1 MAGSDGNT
9 TTKANGA
16 GTPSGALVAFA
27 AQAVKIPAGPAPDAN
42 VAVAYALGWT
52 VGDALIWADC
62 GTTRHLEYL
71 EQVPDELRHGAKLW
85 EILVNQITS
94 RCKKLDAHLKDVGAT
109 PDLSKPLKICEG
121 LHLGASDPDDGDGA
135 VQGKKTSVR
144 DKKTSVQEL
153 HAGILEVLWSVETPL
168 GKAYLLG
175 HEMEQMC
182 ATPTA
187 KGTPVTIAAFDT
199 QFGKVHPLLLALA
212 SKLPP
217 NAAHA
222 TNNSLRLWQASL
234 SEECL
239 QDPKDLLRQ
248 GWYWRE
254 VLAGDVAGK
263 DGLRL
268 GDYIA
273 AVDSVTDK
281 LWKTA
286 RQVARRFAVWLVVAL
301 VVAVGGIALIAVG
314 TRGAVGAG
322 IASLVAAF
330 GLSWKGIGDFF
341 GRAAAAGEAQLWD
354 AELDWAI
361 AHRFTVLTN
370 YPDKEQ
376 LKKSDALKNDQPM
389 KEHMRRHQQ
398 WKDEWPDVRLP
409 ETTAKP
415 ENTGLAG
422 QTAADAPS
430 SDHQA

>member
-9 TTKANGA
+9 AAKANGA
-16 GTPSGALVAFA
+16 GTPSDALAAFA
-27 AQAVKIPAGPAPDAN
+27 AQAVKIRAGPTPDAN
-42 VAVAYALGWT
+42 VAVAYALGWA
-52 VGDALIWADC
+52 VGDALISTEC
-62 GTTRHLEYL
+62 GNTGHLEYL
-71 EQVPDELRHGAKLW
+71 EQVPDELRHGSTLW
-85 EILVNQITS
+85 EILINQITS
-94 RCKKLDAHLKDVGAT
+94 RCKKLNAHLKDAGAA
-109 PDLSKPLKICEG
+109 PDLSDPLKISEG

-135 VQGKKTSVR
+135 VGGKSTSVR
-144 DKKTSVQEL
+144 EL
-153 HAGILEVLWSVETPL
+153 HTGILEVLWSVEPPL
-168 GKAYLLG
+168 GRAYLLG

-187 KGTPVTIAAFDT
+187 KGTGVTVSFDT
-199 QFGKVHPLLLALA
+199 HFGSIHRLLLALA

-234 SEECL
+234 SAECV
-239 QDPKDLLRQ
+239 QDPKDLLKQ

-273 AVDSVTDK
+273 AADSVTDK

-286 RQVARRFAVWLVVAL
+286 RQVARRFAVWLIVAL
-301 VVAVGGIALIAVG
+301 VVAVGGIVLIAVG

-330 GLSWKGIGDFF
+330 GLTWKGIGEFF
-341 GRAAAAGEAQLWD
+341 GRVAAAGEAQLWD

-370 YPDKEQ
+370 YPDKQQ
-376 LKKSDALKNDQPM
+376 LKKADALKNDQPM

-398 WKDEWPDVRLP
+398 WKGEWPDVRLP
-409 ETTAKP
+409 ETTTTKP
-415 ENTGLAG
+415 ENMG
-422 QTAADAPS
+422 QTAADAPG
-430 SDHQA
+430 SDQQA